1 MPKND
6 QRVTDCLLINL
17 NNTWTKFCPVRRGR
31 LGRVTRLPTRELD
44 QKKLRAL
51 AQTHAGLPVLVAS
64 VVPAARALLEEA
76 WSAGALHDLGWRN
89 LPGLRI
95 RYPHPR
101 RIGADRL
108 ANAVAVVHLHRTP
121 AIVVDLGTALTFD
134 IISAEREYLGGVI
147 APGLR
152 AFTDYLHERTA
163 LLPRVRLRVPRHVI
177 GQSTEEAICIGAY
190 HGYRGLVHE
199 ILTQVRKALPGHRP
213 TVIVT
218 GGDALM
224 LAGRLPGVTHTDPL
238 LTLRGLKI
246 VAEHRFH
253 RNDAPSHESH

>member
-1 MPKND
+1 MHG
-6 QRVTDCLLINL
+6 CLLINL
-17 NNTWTKFCPVRRGR
+17 NNTWAKFCPLRRGR
-31 LGRVTRLPTRELD
+31 LGRVTRLPTRTLTPAA
-44 QKKLRAL
+44 LRPIAR
-51 AQTHAGLPVLVAS
+51 AHPGPVLVAS
-64 VVPAARALLEEA
+64 VVPQARALLDQV
-76 WSAGALHDLGWRN
+76 WPPSLIHDLGWTD

-108 ANAVAVVHLHRTP
+108 ANALAVVHLHRTP

-134 IISAEREYLGGVI
+134 IISPDNEYLGGVI

-163 LLPRVRLRVPRHVI
+163 LLPRVTLRRPRRAI
-177 GQSTEEAICIGAY
+177 GKSTEEAICIGAY

-199 ILTQVRKALPGHRP
+199 VLQQVRREFRGRRP
-213 TVIVT
+213 TIIAT
-218 GGDALM
+218 GGDALL
-224 LAGRLPGVTHTDPL
+224 LAGRLPGVTLTDPL

-246 VAEHRFH
+246 VACHRFALNH
-253 RNDAPSHESH
+253 P